1 MWRYQVCSWQKPH
14 TIKNDFTPH
23 FLKFTFPYRYVI
35 IYINQRGGDFMNTKV
50 VEAVLTAALTCAV
63 AIINAVAK
71 NKN

>member
-1 MWRYQVCSWQKPH
+1 
-14 TIKNDFTPH
+14 
-23 FLKFTFPYRYVI
+23 
-35 IYINQRGGDFMNTKV
+35 MNTKV